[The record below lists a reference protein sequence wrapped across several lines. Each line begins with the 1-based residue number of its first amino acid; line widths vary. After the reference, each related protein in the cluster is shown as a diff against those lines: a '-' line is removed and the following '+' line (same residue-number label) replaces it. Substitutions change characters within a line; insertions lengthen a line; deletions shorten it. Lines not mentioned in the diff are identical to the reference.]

1 MEAFVNIFY
10 DKKKKKKNT
19 FNLSLVPAGTSLV
32 EVS

>member
-10 DKKKKKKNT
+10 DKKKKNT

>member
-10 DKKKKKKNT
+10 DKKKKKNT